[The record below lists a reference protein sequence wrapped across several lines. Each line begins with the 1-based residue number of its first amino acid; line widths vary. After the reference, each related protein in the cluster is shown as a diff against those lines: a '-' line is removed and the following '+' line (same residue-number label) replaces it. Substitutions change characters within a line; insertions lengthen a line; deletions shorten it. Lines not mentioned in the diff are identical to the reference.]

1 MTSDEGLNGNYAVS
15 SPLIIRDSSPRK
27 RPRLEAVALACPAKR
42 GGPHIRRP
50 RWGRSDCNSS
60 HPQPIVFSPVARTF
74 TQPRRGDRSIFTQ
87 PRRGDPS
94 IFTQPRRGDPSTF
107 TQPRRGDRS
116 IFTQPR
122 RGDRSQ
128 QPRAQA
134 LGPGDRKKEPCRGDA
149 AHPLILCRPVRA
161 HPLDSGPIP
170 GLAAWAVN
178 CSRPCGAS
186 SNPRLAGTAE
196 PASVARPVA
205 VGSAR
210 TKRGLFLC
218 RDTRPGWRSES
229 QRRLSWDA
237 GRPSDRKSSPCR
249 PRACW

>member
-87 PRRGDPS
+87 PRRRDPSIFTQPRRGDPSTFTEPRRGDPSIFTQPRRGDRSIFTQPRRGDPS

-149 AHPLILCRPVRA
+149 AL
-161 HPLDSGPIP
+161 
-170 GLAAWAVN
+170 
-178 CSRPCGAS
+178 
-186 SNPRLAGTAE
+186 
-196 PASVARPVA
+196 
-205 VGSAR
+205 
-210 TKRGLFLC
+210 
-218 RDTRPGWRSES
+218 
-229 QRRLSWDA
+229 
-237 GRPSDRKSSPCR
+237 
-249 PRACW
+249 